1 MTEWIRSFKIP
12 VFPKEVM
19 KGLAI
24 TTDLNCQIIDMF
36 LAMVR
41 ERTREGNE

>member
-12 VFPKEVM
+12 VFPKEVL

-24 TTDLNCQIIDMF
+24 TTDLNCHIIDMF